1 MGGRFGISAKISETE
16 FLVTHSS
23 PPFRVFQG
31 TSKPLITVLYRL
43 ILATQYTYFKD
54 IISIIEKLYLAVLLE
69 RGKRITLIRKKATCC
84 SLNILLQ

>member
-1 MGGRFGISAKISETE
+1 MGGRFGISAQISEKE

-43 ILATQYTYFKD
+43 ILAKQYTSK
-54 IISIIEKLYLAVLLE
+54 ISLA
-69 RGKRITLIRKKATCC
+69 
-84 SLNILLQ
+84 